1 MAKNAN
7 LYIRTEQEVKDEAE
21 KIFQSF
27 GVTITDAVNIF
38 LRKSIMVR
46 GIPFDL
52 IQSNPNQETLNAIQ
66 EIENMISEKTPS
78 KAESVDDFFENL
90 GE

>member
-52 IQSNPNQETLNAIQ
+52 IQSNPNQETLNAMQ